1 MPLKTTGKFTT
12 DLSKVREQLKKE
24 KEAQTTQQI
33 TVSTEN
39 VVQRDRVFTQ
49 EELQVAWS
57 KMQES
62 DIHGNHHFH
71 KIILEDGE
79 PEMVGNHS
87 IKVNLHN
94 KILREP
100 FNQFK
105 RKIFKFLSDELSND
119 RLHLEL
125 NIVPPK
131 KGKKRIYTS
140 HEKFEH
146 LAELNPSLISL
157 KQKLGLDFDE

>member
-1 MPLKTTGKFTT
+1 
-12 DLSKVREQLKKE
+12 
-24 KEAQTTQQI
+24 
-33 TVSTEN
+33 
-39 VVQRDRVFTQ
+39 
-49 EELQVAWS
+49 
-57 KMQES
+57 MQES
-62 DIHGNHHFH
+62 SIAGNHHFY

-79 PEMVGNHS
+79 PAMVGKHS

-94 KILREP
+94 KILKEP

-105 RKIFKFLSDELSND
+105 PAIFKFLSNELSND
-119 RLHLEL
+119 RLYLEL

-146 LAELNPSLISL
+146 LAEINPALLSL